1 MYWSGYSIEGNMK
14 AVILAAGEGLRCRP
28 LTLTRSKVMLPVANK
43 PILEYIIRALAKND
57 IREII
62 FVVGYKKERI
72 MDHFGNGIDFGVNI
86 SYLDQDA
93 QLGTAHAI
101 KLAEPLVDEK
111 FIVLNGDNLIDEKTI
126 SDLLRGESGD
136 ITLLSVSR
144 EQIMGYGVLLL
155 EKGKVS
161 RIIEKPRDKIS
172 HLVNTGIYMFSSSI
186 FREIDKTPISDTGE
200 YAITDTIQRI
210 IDRGESVTNIT
221 TKATWIDAI
230 HSWDLLKAN
239 SVFLGK
245 IEDMKT
251 SGHIEKGAVI
261 SGDVAIG
268 DNSVIRSGS
277 YIVGP
282 VVIGKNCDIGPNV
295 TILPSTAIGDNCSVS
310 SFTEIENSII
320 MNDTRI
326 GTGSYVSNSIIGSNN
341 IIGPHFVAELGKD
354 LKIEMKGILHSA
366 DELGTVIGDNN
377 IIGSSVL
384 VKPGKMIATGCT
396 VDSGVRITK
405 EIPSDSTVL

>member
-1 MYWSGYSIEGNMK
+1 MK
-14 AVILAAGEGLRCRP
+14 ALILAAGEGLRCRP

-62 FVVGYKKERI
+62 LVVGYKKERI
-72 MDHFGNGIDFGVNI
+72 MDHFGNGIAFGVNI
-86 SYLDQDA
+86 SYVDQDA

-101 KLAEPLVDEK
+101 KLAEPLVNEK
-111 FIVLNGDNLIDEKTI
+111 FLVLNGDNLIDEKTI

-144 EQIMGYGVLLL
+144 EQIMGYGVVLLD
-155 EKGKVS
+155 KGRIS

-186 FREIDKTPISDTGE
+186 FGEIDKTMISETGE

-210 IDRGESVTNIT
+210 IDRGVTVTNIT
-221 TKATWIDAI
+221 TKGTWIDAV

-239 SVFLGK
+239 SVLLGK
-245 IEDMKT
+245 IEEMKAA
-251 SGHIEKGAVI
+251 GLIEKGAVI
-261 SGDVAIG
+261 IGDVAIG

-282 VVIGKNCDIGPNV
+282 VVIGKNCNIGPNV
-295 TILPSTAIGDNCSVS
+295 TILPSTAIGDNCSIS

-326 GTGSYVSNSIIGSNN
+326 GTGSYISNSIIGSNN
-341 IIGPHFVAELGKD
+341 IIGPHFVAEVGKD

-366 DELGTVIGDNN
+366 DELGTVIGDHN
-377 IIGSSVL
+377 IIGPSVL
-384 VKPGKMIATGCT
+384 VKAGKMIATGCA
-396 VDSGVRITK
+396 VDPGVRVTK
-405 EIPSDSTVL
+405 DLPPGSTVL